1 MVGFSSCC
9 KEVEASKGVMLNGE
23 IPMRLSEA
31 VTIGIDWYKQQQSLL
46 KIFK

>member
-1 MVGFSSCC
+1 LYFFDWKNKAVMVGFSSCC

-31 VTIGIDWYKQQQSLL
+31 VTIGID
-46 KIFK
+46 